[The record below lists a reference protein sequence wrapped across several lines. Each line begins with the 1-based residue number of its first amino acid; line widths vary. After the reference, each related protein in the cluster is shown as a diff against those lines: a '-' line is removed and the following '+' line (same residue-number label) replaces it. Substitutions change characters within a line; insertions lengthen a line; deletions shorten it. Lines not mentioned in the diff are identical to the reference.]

1 MGLDY
6 SFITVI
12 HKKQKDRL
20 IEYIRKNGT
29 IDYGDCA
36 CIHFEMDSFILK
48 YLEGGYS
55 WAPHYDKSEVDFFI
69 EPNGKARIGGIDIST
84 RELEGNPDEIEV
96 SLTAVTSDMSLLF
109 RDSVSITRWFVEMSR
124 EINSIITYIDLEDDG
139 VRIIYFNDSE
149 VNLELKSNH
158 HLGNLQGNFFD
169 IIKAFY
175 VRYEHFKE

>member
-20 IEYIRKNGT
+20 IEYIRKHGT

-55 WAPHYDKSEVDFFI
+55 WTPHYDKSEVNFYI
-69 EPNGKARIGGIDIST
+69 EPDGKARIGCIYISA
-84 RELEGNPDEIEV
+84 RELEGNLDEIEV
-96 SLTAVTSDMSLLF
+96 SLTAATSDMSLLF
-109 RDSVSITRWFVEMSR
+109 RDSISITKWFIELSR
-124 EINSIITYIDLEDDG
+124 EINSIITYIDFEDEG
-139 VRIIYFNDSE
+139 VRIVYFNGSE

-158 HLGNLQGNFFD
+158 HLGDLRRNFFN
-169 IIKAFY
+169 IIKEFY
-175 VRYEHFKE
+175 VRYKHFKE

>member
-12 HKKQKDRL
+12 HKREKDRL
-20 IEYIRKNGT
+20 FEYIRKHGT

-36 CIHFEMDSFILK
+36 CIHFDLDSFILK

-55 WAPHYDKSEVDFFI
+55 WVPHYDKSEVDLHI
-69 EPNGKARIGGIDIST
+69 EPDGKASIGCIYIST
-84 RELEGNPDEIEV
+84 KDLENDLDEIEV
-96 SLTAVTSDMSLLF
+96 SLTAATSDMSLLF
-109 RDSVSITRWFVEMSR
+109 RDSVSITRWFVELSK
-124 EINSIITYIDLEDDG
+124 EINSIITYIDLEDEG
-139 VRIIYFNDSE
+139 VRIVYFNGSD

-158 HLGNLQGNFFD
+158 HLGDLRRNFFD